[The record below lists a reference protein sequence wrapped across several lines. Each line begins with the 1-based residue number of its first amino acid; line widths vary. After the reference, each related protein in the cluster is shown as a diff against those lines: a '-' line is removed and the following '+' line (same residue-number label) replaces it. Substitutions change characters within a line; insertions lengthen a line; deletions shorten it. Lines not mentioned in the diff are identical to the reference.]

1 MTEVELRGW
10 RPDDMSVVLDAFSSP
25 DMAEQAA
32 RPIDTAQAALEWMGV
47 WGFRDDARAFAV
59 VSNGEVVGNV
69 AVSNID
75 AHGTGWV
82 SYWTLPRA
90 RGRGVA
96 VAATRKMAE
105 WAFGERGLFR
115 LELAHRVGN
124 AASCA
129 VATRAGFLPEGI
141 ERAKLSYEGVRY
153 DVERH
158 ARLATD

>member
-1 MTEVELRGW
+1 MIEVELRGW
-10 RPDDMSVVLDAFSSP
+10 RPDDVWVVLDAFGSP

-75 AHGTGWV
+75 AHETGWV
-82 SYWTLPRA
+82 SYWTIPRA

-96 VAATRKMAE
+96 VAAARKMAE

-115 LELAHRVGN
+115 LELAHRVSN
-124 AASCA
+124 VASCA
-129 VATRAGFLPEGI
+129 VATRAGFRSEGI
-141 ERAKLSYEGVRY
+141 ERAKLSYAGVRH